1 DSAMRHLI
9 DNYISAS
16 DSEKLGDMEN
26 FTLLAY
32 IQKKQ
37 EEDLKNGNSGS
48 DKKHKSAQQNV
59 AETIENN
66 IRRKIIEKTPVNPKY
81 YQKMSEL
88 FQTLIDE
95 RKEEVASYKEMLEK
109 YAGLVIQV
117 ENPEQNNSHP
127 ESIRTS
133 LALCALYDNFGEDE
147 EYALALHKAVL
158 DTKQDHFRGDLIK
171 ERQIKGRILM
181 NINISGIDV
190 QINKKNIKNMHLS
203 VKPPLGNVVVSA
215 PLLMSQKSIE
225 NFVRL
230 NFGWIKKQQEKFANQ
245 PRMTA
250 RQYVSG
256 ETYYIW
262 GKQFFLEFKPSQKRA
277 FKIDGNKIILEMKA
291 ESTAEQRER
300 FIREEFRKILIEQLN
315 RLIPKWEETTGLYCD
330 SFQTKYMLTRWG
342 TCNSKAKR
350 IWINL
355 QMVEKPLECLEY
367 IILHELTHLK
377 VSNHGKDFIANMD
390 KYMPDWKDR
399 KNLLNGQILD
409 SYKA

>member
-1 DSAMRHLI
+1 MPDRSGKIFYTSITSLSHISKYNRLVKEYVDLKDEIGLSSGDFIDLKQYDSAMRHLI

-48 DKKHKSAQQNV
+48 DSKHKSAQQNV

-117 ENPEQNNSHP
+117 EKPEQNNSHP

-147 EYALALHKAVL
+147 EYVLALHKA
-158 DTKQDHFRGDLIK
+158 
-171 ERQIKGRILM
+171 
-181 NINISGIDV
+181 
-190 QINKKNIKNMHLS
+190 
-203 VKPPLGNVVVSA
+203 
-215 PLLMSQKSIE
+215 LLMSQKSIE

-377 VSNHGKDFIANMD
+377 IPNHGKDFIANMD

-399 KNLLNGQILD
+399 KNLLNEQILD
-409 SYKA
+409 CYKE

>member
-1 DSAMRHLI
+1 
-9 DNYISAS
+9 
-16 DSEKLGDMEN
+16 
-26 FTLLAY
+26 
-32 IQKKQ
+32 
-37 EEDLKNGNSGS
+37 
-48 DKKHKSAQQNV
+48 
-59 AETIENN
+59 
-66 IRRKIIEKTPVNPKY
+66 
-81 YQKMSEL
+81 
-88 FQTLIDE
+88 
-95 RKEEVASYKEMLEK
+95 
-109 YAGLVIQV
+109 
-117 ENPEQNNSHP
+117 
-127 ESIRTS
+127 
-133 LALCALYDNFGEDE
+133 
-147 EYALALHKAVL
+147 
-158 DTKQDHFRGDLIK
+158 
-171 ERQIKGRILM
+171 M

-291 ESTAEQRER
+291 ESTSEQRER
-300 FIREEFRKILIEQLN
+300 FVREEFRKILIEQLN
-315 RLIPKWEETTGLYCD
+315 RLIPKWEETTGLYFD

-342 TCNSKAKR
+342 TCKKKKKR

-377 VSNHGKDFIANMD
+377 VSNHGKDTTVKCRWCLPHLPSDFADFLID
-390 KYMPDWKDR
+390 GIKHSR
-399 KNLLNGQILD
+399 KITCD
-409 SYKA
+409 SID

>member
-1 DSAMRHLI
+1 
-9 DNYISAS
+9 
-16 DSEKLGDMEN
+16 
-26 FTLLAY
+26 
-32 IQKKQ
+32 
-37 EEDLKNGNSGS
+37 
-48 DKKHKSAQQNV
+48 
-59 AETIENN
+59 
-66 IRRKIIEKTPVNPKY
+66 
-81 YQKMSEL
+81 
-88 FQTLIDE
+88 
-95 RKEEVASYKEMLEK
+95 
-109 YAGLVIQV
+109 
-117 ENPEQNNSHP
+117 
-127 ESIRTS
+127 
-133 LALCALYDNFGEDE
+133 
-147 EYALALHKAVL
+147 
-158 DTKQDHFRGDLIK
+158 
-171 ERQIKGRILM
+171 M

-230 NFGWIKKQQEKFANQ
+230 NFGWIKKQQEKFTNQ

-262 GKQFFLEFKPSQKRA
+262 GKQFFFEFKPSQKRA

-291 ESTAEQRER
+291 ESTAEQREL

-367 IILHELTHLK
+367 VILHELIHLIEK
-377 VSNHGKDFIANMD
+377 SHNDNFVAHMD
-390 KYMPDWKDR
+390 RFMPNWREIR
-399 KNLLNGQILD
+399 KKLNGQILD
-409 SYKA
+409 YFG

>member
-1 DSAMRHLI
+1 
-9 DNYISAS
+9 
-16 DSEKLGDMEN
+16 
-26 FTLLAY
+26 
-32 IQKKQ
+32 
-37 EEDLKNGNSGS
+37 
-48 DKKHKSAQQNV
+48 
-59 AETIENN
+59 
-66 IRRKIIEKTPVNPKY
+66 
-81 YQKMSEL
+81 
-88 FQTLIDE
+88 
-95 RKEEVASYKEMLEK
+95 
-109 YAGLVIQV
+109 
-117 ENPEQNNSHP
+117 
-127 ESIRTS
+127 
-133 LALCALYDNFGEDE
+133 
-147 EYALALHKAVL
+147 
-158 DTKQDHFRGDLIK
+158 
-171 ERQIKGRILM
+171 M

-262 GKQFFLEFKPSQKRA
+262 GKQYFLVFKDSKRNS
-277 FKIDGNKIILEMKA
+277 FKIDGSNIILEMKSS
-291 ESTAEQRER
+291 STTEHREK
-300 FIREEFRKILIEQLN
+300 FFREECRKILVEQLD
-315 RLIPKWEETTGLYCD
+315 RLIPSWERITGLYCNEYK
-330 SFQTKYMLTRWG
+330 TKYMLTRWG

-377 VSNHGKDFIANMD
+377 VPNHGKDFIANMD

-399 KNLLNGQILD
+399 RNLLNDRILD
-409 SYKA
+409 SY